1 MHFLR
6 RWPTTFWSISSFLSS
21 SVCGNNCFHVKFDLS
36 FALLQE
42 YPWGVIIHSLNAQM
56 WISVFSFLNN
66 LRSFLGIWY
75 GYSLLSNNWRQFY
88 GIVID
93 VSMEILSTICCIEI
107 RCEINQLYRNYQRK
121 HIVLDILLQYYV
133 ITYCVLWYLGKAL
146 GDKFMMIHL
155 II

>member
-1 MHFLR
+1 MIHLRSTNLLSILFSFAFLR
-6 RWPTTFWSISSFLSS
+6 RWLTTSWSISSFLSS
-21 SVCGNNCFHVKFDLS
+21 SICGNNCFHVKFDLS

-75 GYSLLSNNWRQFY
+75 GYSLLRNNWRQFY

-93 VSMEILSTICCIEI
+93 VSMEILTTICCVPRCLYQYIIISFTKII
-107 RCEINQLYRNYQRK
+107 RGSVSSYIFCYN
-121 HIVLDILLQYYV
+121 
-133 ITYCVLWYLGKAL
+133 ITL
-146 GDKFMMIHL
+146 
-155 II
+155 